1 MLKKTIRRLGALAM
15 VLAMAVSVFAVNAS
29 AAEGDTGSEVEPVVG
44 IQMTITKKVTL
55 KEKVLAPNTEF
66 RFTVGAGA
74 TGLKYDGYD
83 VIQGEANDW
92 TVGDAVTVTKSTTS
106 PTVATGTTT
115 MTLNKTYTEPGIYSY
130 KVSETAG
137 NYDGMIYD
145 TTVKNVLVFVEYNST
160 TEKYVPTKAV
170 VVDVNKEN
178 VATAAEAKS
187 DLTFTNKYDDAEEG
201 THDLTVTKNV
211 TGKLGNRSKGFE
223 FTIKITA
230 DGEGQKAGTKEKYFV
245 ETTGTI
251 TSSSSSSTIE
261 DDAELKVTL
270 KDGEYVKI
278 YGLSPKD
285 TYSVTETDYTSD
297 GYTTSYQVNDEKAI
311 KGRVAS
317 NVMEKADKNITYTN
331 DKDTTTPGG
340 VIMTIAPYALMVVLA
355 GAFAVVFLTRR
366 NRAE

>member
-29 AAEGDTGSEVEPVVG
+29 ATDDSGSSSAT
-44 IQMTITKKVTL
+44 QMTITKKVNI
-55 KEKVLAPNTEF
+55 KQKVYAPNTEF
-66 RFTVGAGA
+66 EFTVNAGKA
-74 TGLKYDGYD
+74 MKYDGYD
-83 VIQGEANDW
+83 VIPGEASDW
-92 TVGDAVTVTKSTTS
+92 NVGGKVTVTKTNLTD
-106 PTVATGTTT
+106 TVATGSTT
-115 MTLNKTYTEPGIYSY
+115 MTLNGTYNEPGIYSY
-130 KVSETAG
+130 VVKETTG
-137 NYDGMIYD
+137 SYDGMEYD
-145 TTVKNVLVFVEYNST
+145 TTEKNVLVFVVYKNGQC
-160 TEKYVPTKAV
+160 VVDKAV
-170 VVDVNKEN
+170 VVNVADG
-178 VATAAEAKS
+178 VATAPETAVAKS
-187 DLTFTNKYDDAEEG
+187 DLTFTNKYDDESTNDG

-211 TGKLGNRSKGFE
+211 TGKLGNRSKGFA

-230 DGEGQKAGTKEKYFV
+230 DGEGQKADTKEKYFV
-245 ETTGTI
+245 ETNGTI
-251 TSSSSSSTIE
+251 TSPSSSTIE
-261 DDAELKVTL
+261 DGAELKVTL

-297 GYTTSYQVNDEKAI
+297 GYTTSYQVNSEKAI
-311 KGRVAS
+311 SGHATS
-317 NVMEKADKNITYTN
+317 SAMGEADRNITYTN